1 MKKIISIIL
10 LLFVILCIS
19 CNKSKDTIADN
30 TSIIGNWKIEKQV
43 TATYRG
49 TTLVKEIKS
58 TEKIQVEFK
67 ADGTYTSVSLSNNE
81 TYSGAYKFS
90 FENKNF
96 SIKEE
101 DDRVFIDLQV
111 TEFTH
116 NRFVTKFESS
126 SLNSGEID
134 IETTVFVRL

>member
-19 CNKSKDTIADN
+19 CNKSKDAIADN
-30 TSIIGNWKIEKQV
+30 TSIIGNWKIEQQI

-58 TEKIQVEFK
+58 TENIKVEFK
-67 ADGTYTSVSLSNNE
+67 ADGTYTSVSLNDNE
-81 TYSGAYKFS
+81 TYSGEYKFS
-90 FENKNF
+90 FENKTF
-96 SIKEE
+96 SVKEE
-101 DDRVFIDLQV
+101 DDRFFIDLKII
-111 TEFTH
+111 EFTH

-126 SLNSGEID
+126 SINSGEVD